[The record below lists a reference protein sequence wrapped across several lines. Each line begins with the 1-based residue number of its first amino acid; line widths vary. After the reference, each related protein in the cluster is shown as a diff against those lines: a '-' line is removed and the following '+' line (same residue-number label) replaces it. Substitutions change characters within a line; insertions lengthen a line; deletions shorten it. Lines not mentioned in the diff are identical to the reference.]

1 MNNFWAALAMLL
13 FGGLG
18 GAIIYRILM
27 YRHKDDVKI
36 VPRRLIGDRVY
47 EVKLIIQMIGDT
59 LRYQAQGAPI
69 IQIHKY
75 PDKKKNNFSL
85 DLAFGS
91 SCFAPVVR
99 INDCIDLIDNQLSKD
114 VHVFT
119 FRLFFTTNEGIE
131 KILKEHRYGLVFVPN
146 TVNPHDDLCPML
158 IDKYGNIQVTKFS
171 PSPDYEFNSN
181 NLYALIGNKV
191 ITGSVSLNTITPDR
205 DMQVIDPFEFF
216 EELGADPKMLKK
228 YRGRA

>member
-1 MNNFWAALAMLL
+1 MNNFWAALAMWL
-13 FGGLG
+13 FGSLC
-18 GAIIYRILM
+18 GAVILDRILK
-27 YRHKDDVKI
+27 YRHKNDIKI
-36 VPRRLIGDRVY
+36 IPRRMIGDRVY
-47 EVKLIIQMIGDT
+47 EVKLIIQMIGDE
-59 LRYQAQGAPI
+59 LRYEAQGAPI
-69 IQIHKY
+69 IQIHKH
-75 PDKKKNNFSL
+75 PDKDSFDL
-85 DLAFGS
+85 DMAFGS
-91 SCFAPVVR
+91 SCFAPMVR
-99 INDCIDLIDNQLSKD
+99 INDCIDLIGNPLSKD

-146 TVNPHDDLCPML
+146 TVNSHDDLCPML

-171 PSPDYEFNSN
+171 PDYEPNSN
-181 NLYALIGNKV
+181 NLYALIGGKV
-191 ITGSVSLNTITPDR
+191 ITGSVSLNTITADK

>member
-1 MNNFWAALAMLL
+1 MNNFWTALAMLL
-13 FGGLG
+13 FGGFG
-18 GAIIYRILM
+18 GAIICKILM

-36 VPRRLIGDRVY
+36 IPRRLIGDRVY

-75 PDKKKNNFSL
+75 PDKSSFSL

-91 SCFAPVVR
+91 SCVASMIR
-99 INDCIDLIDNQLSKD
+99 INDCIDPIDNQLSKD

-171 PSPDYEFNSN
+171 PDYESNSN
-181 NLYALIGNKV
+181 NLYALIGGKV
-191 ITGSVSLNTITPDR
+191 ITGSVSLNTITADK

>member
-18 GAIIYRILM
+18 GAIICRILM

-47 EVKLIIQMIGDT
+47 EVKLIIQMIGDE

-69 IQIHKY
+69 IQIHRC
-75 PDKKKNNFSL
+75 PDKSSFSL
-85 DLAFGS
+85 DLAFGY
-91 SCFAPVVR
+91 SCFAPMVR
-99 INDCIDLIDNQLSKD
+99 INDCIDLIGNPLSKD

-171 PSPDYEFNSN
+171 PDYESNSN
-181 NLYALIGNKV
+181 NLYALIGGKV
-191 ITGSVSLNTITPDR
+191 ITGSVSLNTITADKG
-205 DMQVIDPFEFF
+205 MQVIDPFEFF